1 LLRLIRPQD
10 IIDIMI
16 MSFLVYQLYSWF
28 RNTKALQ
35 VVMGLAVLGAIY
47 LVTKQLGLF
56 MTSWILQEL
65 GTVLFVLIIVI
76 FQSEIR
82 QALYRFSL
90 LRTFFGRQGSA
101 ESLDLAEL
109 SSMVF
114 ALAQDR
120 VGALIVF
127 ERQEPIEEHLLHGV
141 TLDSEMSGQLLSAIF
156 SASSPLHDG
165 AVIIRDGRISQASC
179 HLPLSGNV
187 DLPRFFGTRHRA
199 GIGITERSDAIVLI
213 VSEER
218 GEVSLADSGEI
229 RRITTT
235 EELFDNLA
243 VLLLVSDK
251 QQERP
256 SPLQRILHNVWP
268 KLVIFLLVLA
278 GWILMTAKQGGIVSV
293 TAPVK
298 FRNLPENLSLVRSS
312 PEEVEI
318 QLKVFSGLVSSPRHL
333 DLVADLD
340 ISTVREGSNTL
351 TIEPRDVRLPLG
363 VMINGINPSTVKVV
377 MGKKTTKNLRVQ
389 LNATGRP
396 AKRFRISVTPVTVPV
411 EGPEHLLDRLDVV
424 ETERADLSDLNAGE
438 EARLRL
444 VAPSSELRFVK
455 VDHVTVKASRRG
467 R

>member
-1 LLRLIRPQD
+1 
-10 IIDIMI
+10 
-16 MSFLVYQLYSWF
+16 
-28 RNTKALQ
+28 
-35 VVMGLAVLGAIY
+35 
-47 LVTKQLGLF
+47 
-56 MTSWILQEL
+56 
-65 GTVLFVLIIVI
+65 
-76 FQSEIR
+76 
-82 QALYRFSL
+82 
-90 LRTFFGRQGSA
+90 
-101 ESLDLAEL
+101 
-109 SSMVF
+109 
-114 ALAQDR
+114 
-120 VGALIVF
+120 
-127 ERQEPIEEHLLHGV
+127 
-141 TLDSEMSGQLLSAIF
+141 
-156 SASSPLHDG
+156 LHDG
-165 AVIIRDGRISQASC
+165 AVVLRDGRISQASC

-229 RRITTT
+229 RRINTA

-243 VLLLVSDK
+243 VLLLVPDK

-256 SPLQRILHNVWP
+256 STLQRILHNVWP

-298 FRNLPENLSLVRSS
+298 FRNLPEHLSLIRSS

-340 ISTVREGSNTL
+340 ISNVREGSNTL

-363 VMINGINPSTVKVV
+363 VMINAINPSTVKVV
-377 MGKKTTKNLRVQ
+377 MGKKTTKNLRVR
-389 LNATGRP
+389 LNAAGRTSP
-396 AKRFRISVTPVTVPV
+396 RFRISVTPATVPV
-411 EGPEHLLDRLDVV
+411 EGPEYLLEKFDTV
-424 ETERADLSDLNAGE
+424 ETERLDLSDLKGGE

-444 VAPSSELRFVK
+444 VAPSSEFRFMQ